1 MKHLF
6 TNLSYVRYLQF
17 RQSAV
22 AITGRLTPSIGR
34 NNVTKTKTLATSLL
48 SLSAAAILALVGT
61 TSANAAP
68 VNTTDSSGAAVSSHV
83 VSDAGA
89 ADYWTPER
97 MKNAT
102 SGEVLAAKALERGK
116 LLNLGKAP
124 VTEAPG
130 AISSIAG
137 QQAAPDSKTI
147 DRKVNQSETPVKHIG
162 KIFFTLGGSNYVC
175 SGNSVTAANKSTVST
190 AGHCLN
196 EGPGAYATN
205 FTFVPAYL
213 NGAAPY
219 GKWTAKA
226 LYAPTQWASNGNM
239 QYDTAFAV
247 MNTLNGQ
254 KLADVVGSSGVQ
266 FNAARGLSYK
276 AFGYPAGS
284 PFNGESLKS
293 CSGKATNDPYNPQ
306 FNSQGIPCNMTGGSS
321 GGPWFIGTSST
332 GYQNSVNS
340 YGYGSNSTTMYGPYW
355 GTVIQSTYN
364 TAAAAS

>member
-1 MKHLF
+1 M
-6 TNLSYVRYLQF
+6 
-17 RQSAV
+17 
-22 AITGRLTPSIGR
+22 
-34 NNVTKTKTLATSLL
+34 TKTKTLATSLL

-68 VNTTDSSGAAVSSHV
+68 VKDIDSSGAAVSSHV
-83 VSDAGA
+83 TQDAGA

-97 MKNAT
+97 MKSAKN
-102 SGEVLAAKALERGK
+102 GDVLAAKALQRTG

-130 AISSIAG
+130 AVTSIEG
-137 QQAAPDSKTI
+137 QQASTDSKAI
-147 DRKVNQSETPVKHIG
+147 NLKVNQSESPVKHIG

-190 AGHCLN
+190 AGHCVN

-205 FTFVPAYL
+205 FVFVPAYL
-213 NGAAPY
+213 NGSAPY

-226 LYAPTQWASNGNM
+226 LYSPTQWASSGNM

-247 MNTLNGQ
+247 VNTLNGQ

-276 AFGYPAGS
+276 SFGYPAAP

-293 CSGKATNDPYNPQ
+293 CSGTATNDPYNPQ
-306 FNSQGIPCNMTGGSS
+306 FNTQGIPCNMTGGSS
-321 GGPWFIGTSST
+321 GGPWFIGNSSS

-355 GTVIQSTYN
+355 GSVIQSTYT
-364 TAAAAS
+364 TAAAS

>member
-1 MKHLF
+1 M
-6 TNLSYVRYLQF
+6 
-17 RQSAV
+17 
-22 AITGRLTPSIGR
+22 
-34 NNVTKTKTLATSLL
+34 TKTKTLATSLL

-68 VNTTDSSGAAVSSHV
+68 AKDIDSSGIAVSSHV
-83 VSDAGA
+83 ASDNGA

-97 MKNAT
+97 MKNAK
-102 SGEVLAAKALERGK
+102 SGDILAIKALDRGR

-130 AISSIAG
+130 ALKSVEG
-137 QQAAPDSKTI
+137 QQASTDSKAINLKT
-147 DRKVNQSETPVKHIG
+147 NQSETPVKHIG

-190 AGHCLN
+190 AGHCVN

-205 FTFVPAYL
+205 FVFVPAYL
-213 NGAAPY
+213 NGSAPY
-219 GKWTAKA
+219 GKWTARA
-226 LYAPTQWASNGNM
+226 LYSPTQWASNGNM

-254 KLADVVGSSGVQ
+254 RLADVVGSSGVQ

-276 AFGYPAGS
+276 SFGYPAAP

-293 CSGKATNDPYNPQ
+293 CSGTATNDPYNPQ
-306 FNSQGIPCNMTGGSS
+306 FATQGIPCNMTGGSS
-321 GGPWFIGTSST
+321 GGPWFIGNSSG
-332 GYQNSVNS
+332 GYQNSINS
-340 YGYGSNSTTMYGPYW
+340 YGYGSNSNTMYGPYW
-355 GTVIQSTYN
+355 GSVIQSTYT
-364 TAAAAS
+364 TAAAS

>member
-1 MKHLF
+1 
-6 TNLSYVRYLQF
+6 
-17 RQSAV
+17 
-22 AITGRLTPSIGR
+22 
-34 NNVTKTKTLATSLL
+34 VTKTKTLATSLL

-68 VNTTDSSGAAVSSHV
+68 VNTTDSSGVAVSSHV
-83 VSDAGA
+83 ASDNGA

-97 MKNAT
+97 MKNAK
-102 SGEVLAAKALERGK
+102 SGDILAIKALDRGR

-130 AISSIAG
+130 ALKSVEG
-137 QQAAPDSKTI
+137 QQASTDSTAINLKA
-147 DRKVNQSETPVKHIG
+147 NQSETPVKHIG

-190 AGHCLN
+190 AGHCVN

-205 FTFVPAYL
+205 FVFVPAYL
-213 NGAAPY
+213 NGSAPY
-219 GKWTAKA
+219 GKWTARA
-226 LYAPTQWASNGNM
+226 LYSPTQWASNGNM

-254 KLADVVGSSGVQ
+254 RLADVVGSSGVQ

-276 AFGYPAGS
+276 SFGYPAAP

-293 CSGKATNDPYNPQ
+293 CSGTATNDPYNPQ
-306 FNSQGIPCNMTGGSS
+306 FATQGIPCNMTGGSS
-321 GGPWFIGTSST
+321 GGPWFIGNSSG
-332 GYQNSVNS
+332 GYQNSINS
-340 YGYGSNSTTMYGPYW
+340 YGYGSNSNTMYGPYW
-355 GTVIQSTYN
+355 GSVIQSTYT
-364 TAAAAS
+364 TAAAS

>member
-1 MKHLF
+1 M
-6 TNLSYVRYLQF
+6 
-17 RQSAV
+17 
-22 AITGRLTPSIGR
+22 
-34 NNVTKTKTLATSLL
+34 TKTKTLATSLL

-68 VNTTDSSGAAVSSHV
+68 VNTTDSSGVAVSSHV
-83 VSDAGA
+83 ASDNGA

-97 MKNAT
+97 MKNAK
-102 SGEVLAAKALERGK
+102 SGDILAIKALDRGR

-130 AISSIAG
+130 ALKSVEG
-137 QQAAPDSKTI
+137 QQASTDSKAI
-147 DRKVNQSETPVKHIG
+147 NLKANQSETPVKHIG

-190 AGHCLN
+190 AGHCVN

-205 FTFVPAYL
+205 FVFVPAYL
-213 NGAAPY
+213 NGSAPY
-219 GKWTAKA
+219 GKWTARA
-226 LYAPTQWASNGNM
+226 LYSPTQWASNGNM

-254 KLADVVGSSGVQ
+254 RLADVVGSSGVQ

-276 AFGYPAGS
+276 SFGYPAAP

-293 CSGKATNDPYNPQ
+293 CSGTATNDPYNPQ
-306 FNSQGIPCNMTGGSS
+306 FATQGIPCNMTGGSS
-321 GGPWFIGTSST
+321 GGPWFIGNSSG
-332 GYQNSVNS
+332 GYQNSINS
-340 YGYGSNSTTMYGPYW
+340 YGYGSNSNTMYGPYW
-355 GTVIQSTYN
+355 GSVIQSTYT
-364 TAAAAS
+364 TAAAS

>member
-1 MKHLF
+1 M
-6 TNLSYVRYLQF
+6 
-17 RQSAV
+17 
-22 AITGRLTPSIGR
+22 
-34 NNVTKTKTLATSLL
+34 TKTKTLATSLL

-68 VNTTDSSGAAVSSHV
+68 VNTTDSSGVAVSSHV
-83 VSDAGA
+83 ASDNGA

-97 MKNAT
+97 MKNAK
-102 SGEVLAAKALERGK
+102 SGDILAIKALDRGR

-130 AISSIAG
+130 ALKSVEG
-137 QQAAPDSKTI
+137 QQASTDSTAINLKA
-147 DRKVNQSETPVKHIG
+147 NQSETPVKHIG

-190 AGHCLN
+190 AGHCVN

-205 FTFVPAYL
+205 FVFVPAYL
-213 NGAAPY
+213 NGSAPY
-219 GKWTAKA
+219 GKWTARA
-226 LYAPTQWASNGNM
+226 LYSPTQWASNGNM

-254 KLADVVGSSGVQ
+254 RLADVVGSSGVQ

-276 AFGYPAGS
+276 SFGYPAAP

-293 CSGKATNDPYNPQ
+293 CSGTATNDPYNPQ
-306 FNSQGIPCNMTGGSS
+306 FATQGIPCNMTGGSS
-321 GGPWFIGTSST
+321 GGPWFIGNSSG
-332 GYQNSVNS
+332 GYQNSINS
-340 YGYGSNSTTMYGPYW
+340 YGYGSNSNTMYGPYW
-355 GTVIQSTYN
+355 GSVIQSTYT
-364 TAAAAS
+364 TAAAS

>member
-1 MKHLF
+1 M
-6 TNLSYVRYLQF
+6 
-17 RQSAV
+17 
-22 AITGRLTPSIGR
+22 
-34 NNVTKTKTLATSLL
+34 TKTKTLATSLL

-68 VNTTDSSGAAVSSHV
+68 VNTTDSSGVAVSSHV
-83 VSDAGA
+83 ASDNGA

-97 MKNAT
+97 MKNAK
-102 SGEVLAAKALERGK
+102 SGDILAIKALDRGR

-130 AISSIAG
+130 ALKSVEG
-137 QQAAPDSKTI
+137 QQAPTDSKAI
-147 DRKVNQSETPVKHIG
+147 NLKANQSETPVKHIG

-190 AGHCLN
+190 AGHCVN

-205 FTFVPAYL
+205 FVFVPAYL
-213 NGAAPY
+213 NGSAPY
-219 GKWTAKA
+219 GKWTARA
-226 LYAPTQWASNGNM
+226 LYSPTQWASNGNM

-254 KLADVVGSSGVQ
+254 RLADVVGSSGVQ

-276 AFGYPAGS
+276 SFGYPAAP

-293 CSGKATNDPYNPQ
+293 CSGTATNDPYNPQ
-306 FNSQGIPCNMTGGSS
+306 FATQGIPCNMTGGSS
-321 GGPWFIGTSST
+321 GGPWFIGNSSG
-332 GYQNSVNS
+332 GYQNSINS
-340 YGYGSNSTTMYGPYW
+340 YGYGSNSNTMYGPYW
-355 GTVIQSTYN
+355 GSVIQSTYT
-364 TAAAAS
+364 TAAAS